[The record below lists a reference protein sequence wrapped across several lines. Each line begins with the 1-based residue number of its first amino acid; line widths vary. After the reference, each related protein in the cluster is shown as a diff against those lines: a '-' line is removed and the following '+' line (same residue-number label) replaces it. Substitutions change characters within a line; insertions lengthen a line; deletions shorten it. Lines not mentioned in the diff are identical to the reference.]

1 MKQLVI
7 APQERIDDF
16 EPSAREFVRA
26 AIAVD
31 YGGYQTVVRHRN
43 IEKEAGRNSQPR
55 LIRQQADEVQH

>member
-43 IEKEAGRNSQPR
+43 ISA
-55 LIRQQADEVQH
+55 LICFT